1 MLRTDTPVTVYRKD
15 YTPPAFAIDHVDL
28 VLDLDP
34 QRTVVTSTL
43 KIQRTGAADAPLVL
57 AGEELELV
65 GVRLDG
71 QPFSGVRQDGD
82 SLTLTGL
89 PGAGTLEITTACNP
103 AANTTLSGLY
113 VSNGNFFTQCEAE
126 GFRRITYFLDRPD
139 VMTTYRVTLRADAP
153 QARCCCPTATCSRNA
168 ICRTAATKPSGKTR
182 SASRHTCSRWWPA
195 SSSASRKPSFRH
207 RASKSCCR
215 SGSSRRTWT
224 RRATRWTR

>member
-43 KIQRTGAADAPLVL
+43 KIQRTGAADAPLIL

-82 SLTLTGL
+82 
-89 PGAGTLEITTACNP
+89 
-103 AANTTLSGLY
+103 
-113 VSNGNFFTQCEAE
+113 
-126 GFRRITYFLDRPD
+126 
-139 VMTTYRVTLRADAP
+139 
-153 QARCCCPTATCSRNA
+153 
-168 ICRTAATKPSGKTR
+168 
-182 SASRHTCSRWWPA
+182 
-195 SSSASRKPSFRH
+195 
-207 RASKSCCR
+207 
-215 SGSSRRTWT
+215 
-224 RRATRWTR
+224 

>member
-43 KIQRTGAADAPLVL
+43 KLQRTGAADAPLVL
-57 AGEELELV
+57 AGEALELV

-89 PGAGTLEITTACNP
+89 PALARWKSPRPAIPPPTPRCPAC
-103 AANTTLSGLY
+103 TS
-113 VSNGNFFTQCEAE
+113 
-126 GFRRITYFLDRPD
+126 R
-139 VMTTYRVTLRADAP
+139 
-153 QARCCCPTATCSRNA
+153 TATSSPSAKPRA
-168 ICRTAATKPSGKTR
+168 FAASPISWTART
-182 SASRHTCSRWWPA
+182 
-195 SSSASRKPSFRH
+195 
-207 RASKSCCR
+207 
-215 SGSSRRTWT
+215 
-224 RRATRWTR
+224 